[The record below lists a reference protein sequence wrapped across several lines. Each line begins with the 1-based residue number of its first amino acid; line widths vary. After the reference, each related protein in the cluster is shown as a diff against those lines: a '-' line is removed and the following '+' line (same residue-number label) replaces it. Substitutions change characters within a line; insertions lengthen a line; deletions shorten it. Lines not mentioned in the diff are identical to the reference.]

1 MDKMFARF
9 EGRKSLKK
17 NDYVDVHDDDG
28 KCGNDRGNIDYVN
41 VDSDGEEFF
50 CSEQLDEEEI
60 LHENR
65 GSMHES
71 SDNLHDSSDNIVDE
85 DEPISIPCLNQ
96 KFANLQRAENLFRAY
111 ALNHGF
117 AIKIQ
122 NTQRR
127 VNDKSIYGRM
137 YVCNLAGEN
146 RGKNPVEEEEI
157 LIGSVGSV
165 KGKRRRDVLPRSG
178 CKVRMYVVNKKKS
191 THWEITSL
199 ELEHNHEVV
208 TPSKMSLIR
217 RERHVTAAQR
227 NLIKTL
233 HASGVPP
240 RQQMNIFGQMH
251 GGAEQ
256 VGFNSQHLRN
266 VVRDFRKD
274 NMGVNDAQA
283 GLDLLYRLKEESGGK
298 FFIKTLLD
306 DEQRLKCLV
315 WVDPRSMMAYRN
327 FGDVVAFDTT
337 YRTNRYAMPFVPFT
351 GVNHHYQSIVFGFA
365 LVRDEL
371 KTTFEWVLST
381 WLEAIEGKEP
391 LAIITD
397 QDQAMAAAIESQ
409 LPNTS
414 HLLCS
419 WHISNKFPEKLA
431 TYYSKEGFKFD
442 FNNCIYHSLTE
453 VVFEDR
459 WKALILKYNLE
470 GNTWLQG
477 LYALKHKWV
486 EAYTRNTFSAG
497 QKTTSRSEGMNAY
510 FDAYVGSCTGLK
522 DFVEGA
528 QKALERQFMREKD
541 EDYNTYHR
549 SRCMQMKTALEHHAA
564 SIYTKEMFRR
574 FQEQLVEANKYFV
587 EKDRDRSLED
597 VEDTFY
603 KCYRPLTGASQRT
616 MYLVSFNKVSLR
628 GSCICRM
635 YDHVGMPCRHI
646 IAVLTKRCVAELPEH
661 FVKRRWTKDANRVDG
676 VLPYQTS
683 EVESPSHELT
693 PTERFNHMTLLTMAF
708 SHSCSAS
715 KERYEYAVGVINR
728 ETEIIEK
735 MPVDGVEREGGEF
748 NTQTTQGSGEK
759 LHENILDPL
768 VSKTK
773 GRKKEHRH
781 KSPLEELTKA
791 KRKCRYCT
799 MLGHDPV

>member
-9 EGRKSLKK
+9 EGRKGLKK
-17 NDYVDVHDDDG
+17 SDYVDVHDDDG
-28 KCGNDRGNIDYVN
+28 KCGNDRDNIEYVN
-41 VDSDGEEFF
+41 VDSDGEEYF
-50 CSEQLDEEEI
+50 CSEQLDEEEK

-85 DEPISIPCLNQ
+85 DEQISIRCLNQ

-137 YVCNLAGEN
+137 YVCNLAGEK
-146 RGKNPVEEEEI
+146 RGKNLVEDEEI

-165 KGKRRRDVLPRSG
+165 KGKRRRDVLLRSG
-178 CKVRMYVVNKKKS
+178 CKVR
-191 THWEITSL
+191 I
-199 ELEHNHEVV
+199 
-208 TPSKMSLIR
+208 
-217 RERHVTAAQR
+217 
-227 NLIKTL
+227 
-233 HASGVPP
+233 
-240 RQQMNIFGQMH
+240 
-251 GGAEQ
+251 
-256 VGFNSQHLRN
+256 
-266 VVRDFRKD
+266 KD

-283 GLDLLYRLKEESGGK
+283 SLDLLYRLKEESGGK

-327 FGDVVAFDTT
+327 LGDVVAFDTT

-351 GVNHHYQSIVFGFA
+351 GVNHHYQSILFGFA

-381 WLEAIEGKEP
+381 WLEAMEGKEP

-486 EAYTRNTFSAG
+486 EAYTK
-497 QKTTSRSEGMNAY
+497 KTLFLRVRKPHQE
-510 FDAYVGSCTGLK
+510 V
-522 DFVEGA
+522 
-528 QKALERQFMREKD
+528 
-541 EDYNTYHR
+541 
-549 SRCMQMKTALEHHAA
+549 
-564 SIYTKEMFRR
+564 KE
-574 FQEQLVEANKYFV
+574 
-587 EKDRDRSLED
+587 
-597 VEDTFY
+597 
-603 KCYRPLTGASQRT
+603 
-616 MYLVSFNKVSLR
+616 
-628 GSCICRM
+628 
-635 YDHVGMPCRHI
+635 
-646 IAVLTKRCVAELPEH
+646 
-661 FVKRRWTKDANRVDG
+661 
-676 VLPYQTS
+676 
-683 EVESPSHELT
+683 
-693 PTERFNHMTLLTMAF
+693 
-708 SHSCSAS
+708 
-715 KERYEYAVGVINR
+715 
-728 ETEIIEK
+728 
-735 MPVDGVEREGGEF
+735 
-748 NTQTTQGSGEK
+748 
-759 LHENILDPL
+759 
-768 VSKTK
+768 
-773 GRKKEHRH
+773 
-781 KSPLEELTKA
+781 
-791 KRKCRYCT
+791 
-799 MLGHDPV
+799 